1 MMLHSRQVSRRYSH
15 CGTANGLLYNS
26 ITDSTTAYF
35 STETFQLFPAVAQIT
50 AKLSNLAAL
59 NPLMP
64 TLKLHSNVLL
74 YSNTVIATLAVDYYY
89 YYYYYKR
96 KD

>member
-1 MMLHSRQVSRRYSH
+1 VALRTVS
-15 CGTANGLLYNS
+15 C
-26 ITDSTTAYF
+26 TTASPTQPLLTSAQKPF
-35 STETFQLFPAVAQIT
+35 NKLFPAVAQIT